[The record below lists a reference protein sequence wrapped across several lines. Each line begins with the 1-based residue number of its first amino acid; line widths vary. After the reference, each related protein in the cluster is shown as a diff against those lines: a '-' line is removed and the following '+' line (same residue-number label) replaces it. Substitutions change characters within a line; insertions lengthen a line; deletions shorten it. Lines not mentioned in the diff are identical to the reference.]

1 LATKS
6 KVEPKKIV
14 YLWGAGATQGEAQ
27 NLGATVSLLM
37 GDTLAFGEGVA
48 TRILRGLG
56 SRRARSV
63 GISQGVDIEKLI
75 SLLGATGVNEQIKLA
90 EGMRTR
96 YFEELRD
103 SLGSAGVLYNPALAF
118 RLFEMHLDANFSRN
132 VESLTGILTTNHD
145 GLLQLASEK
154 VFKALNLGFP
164 FESRHFS
171 PAIGGLVPPILQL
184 HGSFTWQFGV
194 PITVKRLQKT
204 SRYDPDTAWIPPTIL
219 KESKNYPFNKIA
231 AFAYELLTK
240 GCDVLRVVGA
250 SLTQNDW
257 NVLSLIFNAQR
268 HRELT
273 GRSAFRI
280 ELIMPS
286 DAGEE
291 IKEECG
297 YLKNVMPIAFLSE
310 GNFAAYKEF
319 APYKESEII
328 PAESDLANPFK
339 YWLAEKLQYHKT
351 MKEIE
356 NGDLIVNAESIGEA
370 A

>member
-1 LATKS
+1 MAAKR

-37 GDTLAFGEGVA
+37 RDTSAFGEGVA
-48 TRILRGLG
+48 TRVLRRLG
-56 SRRARSV
+56 RRGADSA
-63 GISQGVDIEKLI
+63 GIGQGVDIEKLI
-75 SLLGATGVNEQIKLA
+75 SLLGATGVDEQIRLA
-90 EGMRTR
+90 ERMRTS
-96 YFEELRD
+96 YFEELRV
-103 SLGSAGVLYNPALAF
+103 SLGSTGVLYNPALAF
-118 RLFEMHLDANFSRN
+118 RLFEMHLDANFSSN

-154 VFKALNLGFP
+154 VFKGLNLGFP
-164 FESRHFS
+164 FESKHFNS
-171 PAIGGLVPPILQL
+171 ADGDGMPPILQL

-194 PITVKRLQKT
+194 PITVRRLQKT
-204 SRYDPDTAWIPPTIL
+204 SRYDADTAWIPPAIL
-219 KESKNYPFNKIA
+219 KEAKNYPFNKIA
-231 AFAYELLTK
+231 ALAYELLTK
-240 GCDVLRVVGA
+240 ACDVLRVVGA

-286 DAGEE
+286 EAGEE
-291 IKEECG
+291 IKEQCG

-310 GNFAAYKEF
+310 GNLAAYKEF
-319 APYKESEII
+319 APYKESETI

-351 MKEIE
+351 MQEIE
-356 NGDLIVNAESIGEA
+356 NGDLVANAESIGEA